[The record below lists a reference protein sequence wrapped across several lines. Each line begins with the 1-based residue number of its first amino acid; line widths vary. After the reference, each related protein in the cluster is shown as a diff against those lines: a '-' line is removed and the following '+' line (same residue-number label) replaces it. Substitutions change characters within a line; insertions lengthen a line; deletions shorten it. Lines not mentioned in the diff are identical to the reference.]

1 MAAFSCPRLT
11 RWSTPSHALF
21 PCLVAIALSLL
32 VPAMGATPAQTAT
45 WPVTEGSPGGGR
57 YSPLADI
64 NTSNVNQLEQ
74 AWVYRY
80 GHDDYFDGSF
90 PVYRGTSSETTPI
103 LVGDRL
109 IFTTPTNRVI
119 ALDAETGKELW
130 IFDPGLDRHAWYANM
145 WTNRGVAVWRGGS
158 QDACAPRVFLTTL
171 DARLIALDARTGKR
185 CPDFADIDL
194 REGVRPLIDR
204 RELSLTSP
212 GTVAGDLIIVGS
224 SVADNVRADAPPGI
238 VKAFDTRSGALRWTF
253 HTIPAKGEPGAETW
267 KTGTD
272 HAGAANVWSTITVD
286 LVRGLVFL
294 PVTSA
299 SPDHYGGDRPGIN
312 LYSDS
317 IVALDLK
324 TGKLK
329 WQFQTVHHDLWD
341 YDLAAPPILIDI
353 RRDGRDVPAVVVLTK
368 TSLVFVFNRE
378 TGEPLFPIEERP
390 VPASDVPGEE
400 ASPTQP
406 FPVKPPPLSSH
417 RITEA
422 DLWGTPEQ
430 REACSARLSKLRNDG
445 IFTPPSLRGTLE
457 HPATGGGANWSGGAF
472 DPVRRLLFVPV
483 SNLGMEIRLV
493 ATGREPT
500 ERYRLDGKT
509 ELFGHDG
516 WPCNRPPWGRLVA
529 VDVDKGEIAW
539 SVSTSTGP
547 NDFGNSTYGP
557 PLATAGGLVFQGGT
571 YYPVLRIH
579 DAATG
584 ERIGKLELPAGVHGG
599 AIAFKLRPESRQFIV
614 VAAGGHD
621 GLGSPKGDYVIAWA
635 LPRPARGR

>member
-1 MAAFSCPRLT
+1 
-11 RWSTPSHALF
+11 
-21 PCLVAIALSLL
+21 
-32 VPAMGATPAQTAT
+32 MGTAQAQTAT
-45 WPVTEGSPGGGR
+45 WPVTEGLPGGGR

-64 NTSNVNQLEQ
+64 NTGNVDQLEQ

-90 PVYRGTSSETTPI
+90 PFNRGTSSETTPI

-109 IFTTPTNRVI
+109 ILTTPTNRVI
-119 ALDAETGKELW
+119 ALDPESGKEFW
-130 IFDPGLDRHAWYANM
+130 TFDPGLDRHAWYANM
-145 WTNRGVAVWRGGS
+145 WTNRGVAAWQGRS
-158 QDACAPRVFLTTL
+158 DDTCAPRVFLTTL

-185 CPDFADIDL
+185 CPGFVDVDL
-194 REGVRPLIDR
+194 HEGVRSLVDR

-212 GTVAGDLIIVGS
+212 GTVVGDSIIVGS
-224 SVADNVRADAPPGI
+224 SVADSVRADAPHGI
-238 VKAFDTRSGALRWTF
+238 VRAFDTRSGALRWTF
-253 HTIPAKGEPGAETW
+253 HTIPAKGEPGSMTW
-267 KTGTD
+267 KTGTA
-272 HAGAANVWSTITVD
+272 HTGAANVWSTITAD

-299 SPDHYGGDRPGIN
+299 SPDHYGGDRHGAN

-317 IVALDLK
+317 VVALDAK
-324 TGKLK
+324 TGRLK

-368 TSLVFVFNRE
+368 TSLVFVLGRE
-378 TGEPLFPIEERP
+378 TGKPLFPVEERP

-422 DLWGTPEQ
+422 DLYGT
-430 REACSARLSKLRNDG
+430 REHRDACSARLSKLRNDG
-445 IFTPPSLRGTLE
+445 IFTPPSLRGTLV

-472 DPVRRLLFVPV
+472 DPLRRLLFVPV
-483 SNLGMEIRLV
+483 NDVGIEIRL
-493 ATGREPT
+493 APTGSDTT
-500 ERYRLDGKT
+500 ERYRLAG
-509 ELFGHDG
+509 EPVLFAHDG
-516 WPCNRPPWGRLVA
+516 LPCNRPPWGRLVA

-547 NDFGNSTYGP
+547 NDFGNSSYGP
-557 PLATAGGLVFQGGT
+557 PLATAGGLVFHGGT

-579 DAATG
+579 NATTG
-584 ERIGKLELPAGVHGG
+584 ERIGELELPAGVHGG
-599 AIAFKLRPESRQFIV
+599 AVSYKLRPDSRQFIV

-621 GLGSPKGDYVIAWA
+621 ALGSPKGDYVIAWA
-635 LPRPARGR
+635 LPQSGRGR